1 MVELNEVRRE
11 IDQIDEELVQL
22 FLKRLAA
29 SRQVAIAKRE
39 HGGAVTDP
47 AREREILTRVSEAAG
62 PENENAARLFFSTL
76 FAISKALQ
84 RNLIRGESPLVDK
97 IRKAVA
103 DHVNGFP
110 SRGFVACC
118 GTEGSYAQQAATR
131 LVKVPTIVYF
141 NEFEKVFE
149 AVEKDLCPYGVL
161 PIENSAVGS
170 VPAIYD
176 AMAQHEFKIVRA
188 MRMRIR
194 HVLLAKRGVKLADVK
209 EVTSHPHAIAQCS
222 AFLLTHPEM
231 RTIPASNTAA
241 AAAELAASDRMDE
254 AVIASRAC
262 AELYGLDVLAEDISN
277 VASNYTRFICISKDL
292 QLYPDA
298 SKMTLL
304 MSLAHNPGA
313 LSGVLAK
320 FAAIGVNL
328 SKLESRPV
336 PGSDFEFRFT
346 FDIEASPRDP
356 RVVKLLDGL
365 ASDPEIEHFTYLGA
379 YDEK

>member
-1 MVELNEVRRE
+1 M
-11 IDQIDEELVQL
+11 
-22 FLKRLAA
+22 
-29 SRQVAIAKRE
+29 
-39 HGGAVTDP
+39 
-47 AREREILTRVSEAAG
+47 
-62 PENENAARLFFSTL
+62 ENEARLFFTTL
-76 FAISKALQ
+76 FSISRGRQRSAIQGENALVKQ
-84 RNLIRGESPLVDK
+84 IAEAIAKTPDQ
-97 IRKAVA
+97 
-103 DHVNGFP
+103 FP
-110 SRGFVACC
+110 SSATVACP
-118 GTEGSYAQQAATR
+118 GTEGAYSQQATSR
-131 LVKVPTIVYF
+131 LFSFPTILYF
-141 NEFEKVFE
+141 RGFENVCR
-149 AVEKDLCPYGVL
+149 AVETGMCDYGVL

-176 AMAQHEFKIVRA
+176 AMAQHSFKIVRA

-194 HVLLAKRGVKLADVK
+194 HVLLAKRGVKLADVR

-292 QLYPDA
+292 QIYPDA

-304 MSLAHNPGA
+304 MSLAHHPGA

-320 FAAIGVNL
+320 FASIGVNL

-346 FDIEASPRDP
+346 LDIEASPRDP

-365 ASDPEIEHFTYLGA
+365 ASDPEVEHFTYLGA

>member
-1 MVELNEVRRE
+1 MKDLEDIRMEINEIDENMRELFVRR
-11 IDQIDEELVQL
+11 
-22 FLKRLAA
+22 LAVSA
-29 SRQVAIAKRE
+29 EVAEAKRAK
-39 HGGAVTDP
+39 GTPILNP
-47 AREREILTRVSEAAG
+47 AREREILARVAKEVG
-62 PENENAARLFFSTL
+62 PDMENEARLFFTTL
-76 FAISKALQ
+76 FSISRGRQRSAIQGENALVAQ
-84 RNLIRGESPLVDK
+84 IGEALEKTP
-97 IRKAVA
+97 
-103 DHVNGFP
+103 NQFP
-110 SRGFVACC
+110 SSATVACP
-118 GTEGSYAQQAATR
+118 GTEGAYSQQATSR
-131 LVKVPTIVYF
+131 LFSFPTILYF
-141 NEFEKVFE
+141 RGFENVCR
-149 AVEKDLCPYGVL
+149 AVETGMCDYGVL

-176 AMAQHEFKIVRA
+176 AMAQHQFKIVRA

-222 AFLLTHPEM
+222 AFLLSHPEM

-241 AAAELAASDRMDE
+241 AAADLAASDRMDE

-292 QLYPDA
+292 QIYPDA

-304 MSLAHNPGA
+304 MSLAHHPGA

-320 FAAIGVNL
+320 FASIGVNL

-346 FDIEASPRDP
+346 LDIEASPRDP

-365 ASDPEIEHFTYLGA
+365 ASDPEVEHFTYLGA

>member
-1 MVELNEVRRE
+1 MKDLEDIRKEINEIDENMRELFVRR
-11 IDQIDEELVQL
+11 
-22 FLKRLAA
+22 LAVSA
-29 SRQVAIAKRE
+29 EVAEAKRAK
-39 HGGAVTDP
+39 GTPILNP
-47 AREREILTRVSEAAG
+47 AREREILSRVAKEVG
-62 PENENAARLFFSTL
+62 PDMENEARLFFTTL
-76 FAISKALQ
+76 FSISRGRQRSAIQGENALVAQ
-84 RNLIRGESPLVDK
+84 IGEALEKTP
-97 IRKAVA
+97 
-103 DHVNGFP
+103 NQFP
-110 SRGFVACC
+110 SSATVACP
-118 GTEGSYAQQAATR
+118 GTEGAYSQQATSR
-131 LVKVPTIVYF
+131 LFSFPTILYF
-141 NEFEKVFE
+141 RGFENVCR
-149 AVEKDLCPYGVL
+149 AVETGMCDYGVL

-231 RTIPASNTAA
+231 RTI

-277 VASNYTRFICISKDL
+277 VATNYTRFICISKDL
-292 QLYPDA
+292 QIYPDA

-304 MSLAHNPGA
+304 MSLAHHPGA

-320 FAAIGVNL
+320 FASIGVNL

-346 FDIEASPRDP
+346 LDIEASPRDP

-365 ASDPEIEHFTYLGA
+365 ASDPEVEHFTYLGA